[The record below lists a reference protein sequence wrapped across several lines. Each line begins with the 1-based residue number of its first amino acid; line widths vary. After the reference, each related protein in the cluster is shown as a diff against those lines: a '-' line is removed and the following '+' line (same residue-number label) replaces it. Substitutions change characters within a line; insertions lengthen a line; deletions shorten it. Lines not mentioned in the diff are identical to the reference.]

1 MSTDILRQFAYNGDS
16 IRTTVIDGEPWF
28 VAKDVAIIL
37 AYRDAASLTRQLD
50 PDEKGTQI
58 LSTPGGPQQFSIVNE
73 PGLYRAIVL
82 RQSAYVRDPDTRRAI
97 GDFQR
102 WVTHTV
108 LPEIRRTGAYGSML
122 PSTFSEAL
130 ELAAQQAKA
139 IEQAEKRL
147 ADAAPKVEA
156 YERLMDSDGTYSML
170 AVAKILRIGRTTLF
184 RRLRDCGVIMVGSR
198 LPYRRFE
205 HHFKVIAMTWTGKDG
220 TPHVEQVCK
229 VRPSGLEFIMRKL
242 DATAAVSA

>member
-1 MSTDILRQFAYNGDS
+1 MSTDILRQFAYDGDS
-16 IRTTVIDGEPWF
+16 TRTTVIDGEPWF
-28 VAKDVAIIL
+28 VAADVARIL
-37 AYRDAASLTRQLD
+37 GYADATHLTRRLD
-50 PDEKGTQI
+50 PDEKGLRSVET
-58 LSTPGGPQQFSIVNE
+58 LGGAQQLGIINE
-73 PGLYRAIVL
+73 PGLYVAILGSKVPGA
-82 RQSAYVRDPDTRRAI
+82 RE
-97 GDFQR
+97 FKR

>member
-1 MSTDILRQFAYNGDS
+1 MSTDILRQFAYEGDQV
-16 IRTTVIDGEPWF
+16 RALLVAGEPWF
-28 VAKDVAIIL
+28 VAKDVCDVL
-37 AYRDAASLTRQLD
+37 GLGTEHVRRDLD
-50 PDEKGTQI
+50 ADEVSEMNLPNGKV
-58 LSTPGGPQQFSIVNE
+58 GGRKPLIVSE
-73 PGLYRAIVL
+73 PGLYSLVL
-82 RQSAYVRDPDTRRAI
+82 RSRKPEAKA
-97 GDFQR
+97 FKR

-147 ADAAPKVEA
+147 AEAAPKIEA